1 MIGATKG
8 STPGQEAK
16 PAPTTI
22 LVVEDEVLVRMLI
35 ADQLRNAGYS
45 VIEAADADEALA
57 LLAHTLNVNVVLSDV
72 QMPGS
77 LDGAGL
83 ARIVRSKYPAL
94 KILLTSGHSAAVDA
108 VEHDG
113 FFAKPYNVTEIMN
126 RIEALLD

>member
-57 LLAHTLNVNVVLSDV
+57 LLAHTNVNVVLSDV

-94 KILLTSGHSAAVDA
+94 KILLTSGRSAAVDA
-108 VEHDG
+108 VGHDG
-113 FFAKPYNVTEIMN
+113 FFAKPYNVAEIMN

>member
-57 LLAHTLNVNVVLSDV
+57 LLAHTFNVNVVLSDV

-83 ARIVRSKYPAL
+83 ARIVRSNSLL
-94 KILLTSGHSAAVDA
+94 KNSRHGESVVIQFSVTNRRRLACAA
-108 VEHDG
+108 H
-113 FFAKPYNVTEIMN
+113 
-126 RIEALLD
+126 L

>member
-8 STPGQEAK
+8 LTPGQEAK

-57 LLAHTLNVNVVLSDV
+57 LLAHTNVNVVLSDV

-83 ARIVRSKYPAL
+83 ARILRSKYPAL
-94 KILLTSGHSAAVDA
+94 KILLTSGHSAGVDA

-113 FFAKPYNVTEIMN
+113 FFAKPYNVAEIMN